1 MFDYIRNNKRVVQV
15 FLALITLPFAFW
27 GVESYV
33 RNAGAGIDVASVGG
47 SKITQPELLQAL
59 RDQQARMRQQL
70 GREMP
75 AEMLDSPE
83 IRRSV
88 LESLINQ
95 RVMAMHAAKS
105 RVFVG
110 DAQLGATIQS
120 IPAFQEDGKFSR
132 ALYDAYVGSQNMNQ
146 AQFEHRLR
154 QDLSLQQT
162 LSAVREGRVAA
173 REAGSRWIAALQEE
187 REISEISLK
196 PEQFA
201 AQVKPSAEALKA
213 YYEANRKAFETPEQL
228 RAEFLMLSQDQL
240 AAQIT
245 VSDEEINNWYQAQN
259 DRYKQGEERRAS
271 HILLLAGKDASAA
284 EVKAAQAKAEDIL
297 QQLKKSPADFAKLAK
312 QHSQDPGSADKGGDL
327 NWFGRSMMVKPFEDA
342 VFALKENELSG
353 VVRSDFGYHIIKLT
367 GIKAERARPLQE
379 VRAEIAEELKRQ
391 GAAKKYA
398 ELAEA
403 FGNTVYEQADSLK
416 PAADKFKLPVQ
427 QGPWIAKGASVSNPA
442 PTPFGNQK
450 LNAALFS
457 DDAVK
462 NKRNTD
468 AIEVAPKILVAA
480 RVLEHKAAALQ
491 PLETVKAEIEK
502 RLVRE
507 EGLKLAQKEGEA
519 TLARLIKG
527 EPVNLAWGAA
537 RSVSRVSAPGL
548 AAPAVRA
555 LFATSAA
562 KLPAYVGM
570 ASLDGRYVLYR
581 IGQVK
586 PFVAGAEDN
595 ARTKSLRE
603 QYANILA
610 DEDFSA
616 WLAALRLRY
625 QVEINKTA
633 LESKERVQ

>member
-1 MFDYIRNNKRVVQV
+1 MFDYIRNNKRIVQV

-33 RNAGAGIDVASVGG
+33 RNAGGGNDVASVGG
-47 SKITQPELLQAL
+47 SKISQQELLQAL
-59 RDQQARMRQQL
+59 RDQQGRMRQQL
-70 GREMP
+70 GREIP

-83 IRRSV
+83 IRRAV
-88 LESLINQ
+88 LDSLVNQ
-95 RVMAMHAAKS
+95 RILALHAAKS
-105 RVFVG
+105 GVMVG

-120 IPAFQEDGKFSR
+120 APDFQEGGKFSR
-132 ALYDAYVGSQNMNQ
+132 QLYDAYVGSLNMSQ
-146 AQFEHRLR
+146 AQFEQRLR
-154 QDLSLQQT
+154 QDLSLRQT

-173 REAGSRWIAALQEE
+173 REGSNRWIAALQED
-187 REISEISLK
+187 RDVSEFAFK

-213 YYEANRKAFETPEQL
+213 YYEANRKAFETPEQV
-228 RAEFLMLSQDQL
+228 RAEYLTLSQDLL

-245 VSDEEINNWYQAQN
+245 VGDQEINNWYQGQI

-284 EVKAAQAKAEDIL
+284 DVKAAQAKAEDIL
-297 QQLKKSPADFAKLAK
+297 QQLKKAPTDFAKLAK
-312 QHSQDPGSADKGGDL
+312 QYSQDPGSAEKGGDL
-327 NWFGRSMMVKPFEDA
+327 NWFARGMMVKPFEEA
-342 VFALKENELSG
+342 VFSLKENELSG
-353 VVRSDFGYHIIKLT
+353 VVRSDFGFHIIKLT
-367 GIKAERARPLQE
+367 GIKAERAKPLQE
-379 VRAEIAEELKRQ
+379 VRAEIADELKRQ

-416 PAADKFKLPVQ
+416 PAADKFKLPLQ
-427 QGPWIAKGASVSNPA
+427 QSPWFAKGASVASPA
-442 PTPFGNQK
+442 PSPFGNQK

-468 AIEVAPKILVAA
+468 AVEVAPKTLVAA
-480 RVLEHKAAALQ
+480 RVLEYKAAALQ
-491 PLETVKAEIEK
+491 PLEAVKADIEK

-507 EGLKLAQKEGEA
+507 EALKLAQKEGEA
-519 TLARLIKG
+519 ALAKLLKG
-527 EPVNLAWGAA
+527 EPVNLAWGAP
-537 RSVSRVSAPGL
+537 RGISRVSAPGL

-555 LFATSAA
+555 VFAASVA
-562 KLPAYVGM
+562 KLPAYAGV
-570 ASLDGRYVLYR
+570 ASAAGGYVLYR
-581 IGQVK
+581 IAQVK

-595 ARTKSLRE
+595 AQTKSLRE

-625 QVEINKTA
+625 PVEINKTI

>member
-1 MFDYIRNNKRVVQV
+1 MFDYIRNNKRIVQV

-33 RNAGAGIDVASVGG
+33 RNAGVGVDVASVGG
-47 SKITQPELLQAL
+47 SKVTQQELLQAL

-70 GREMP
+70 GREVP

-120 IPAFQEDGKFSR
+120 IPAFQEGGKFSR
-132 ALYDAYVGSQNMNQ
+132 ALYDAYVASQNMNQ
-146 AQFEHRLR
+146 AQFEYRLR
-154 QDLSLQQT
+154 QDLALQQT
-162 LSAVREGRVAA
+162 MSAVREGTVAA
-173 REAGSRWIAALQEE
+173 RAAGNHWIAALQEE
-187 REISEISLK
+187 REVSEISFK

-201 AQVKPSAEALKA
+201 AQVKPSAESINA
-213 YYEANRKAFETPEQL
+213 YYEANRKAFEIPEQL
-228 RAEFLMLSQDQL
+228 RAEYLMLSQDQL
-240 AAQIT
+240 TAQIA
-245 VSDEEINNWYQAQN
+245 VSDADISTWYQAQT

-271 HILLLAGKDASAA
+271 HILLLAGKDASSA

-297 QQLKKSPADFAKLAK
+297 QQVKKSPAEFPRLAK
-312 QHSQDPGSADKGGDL
+312 QHSQDPGSAEKGGDL
-327 NWFGRSMMVKPFEDA
+327 GWFGRSMMVKPFEDA
-342 VFALKENELSG
+342 VFALKEDELSG
-353 VVRSDFGYHIIKLT
+353 VVRSDFGFHIIKLA
-367 GIKAERARPLQE
+367 GIKGERARPLQE
-379 VRAEIAEELKRQ
+379 VRAEIVEELKRQ

-416 PAADKFKLPVQ
+416 PAAEKFKLPLQ
-427 QGPWIAKGASVSNPA
+427 QGPWIVKGRNAPNP
-442 PTPFGNQK
+442 FDNQK

-468 AIEVAPKILVAA
+468 AVEISPKVLVAA
-480 RVLEHKAAALQ
+480 RVLEHKPAALQ

-502 RLVRE
+502 RLARE

-519 TLARLIKG
+519 TLAKLLKG
-527 EPVNLAWGAA
+527 EAVNLVWGAP
-537 RSVSRVSAPGL
+537 RSVSRVNAPGM
-548 AAPAVRA
+548 AVPALRA
-555 LFATSAA
+555 VFATSVS
-562 KLPAYVGM
+562 KLPAYAGIPSM
-570 ASLDGRYVLYR
+570 DGRYVLYR

-586 PFVAGAEDN
+586 PFAAGAEDS
-595 ARTKSLRE
+595 AQTKSLRQ
-603 QYANILA
+603 QYINIHA
-610 DEDFSA
+610 DEEFSA
-616 WLAALRLRY
+616 WLAALRLRNP
-625 QVEINKTA
+625 VEINKA
-633 LESKERVQ
+633 VLESKERLQ

>member
-1 MFDYIRNNKRVVQV
+1 MFDSIRNNKRFVQV

-33 RNAGAGIDVASVGG
+33 RNAGSGIDAASVGG
-47 SKITQPELLQAL
+47 SKITQQELLQAL

-70 GREMP
+70 GREIP

-95 RVMAMHAAKS
+95 RVMALHAAKS
-105 RVFVG
+105 RVFVS
-110 DAQLGATIQS
+110 DAQLGSTIQA
-120 IPAFQEDGKFSR
+120 IPAFQEGGKFSR

-146 AQFEHRLR
+146 AQFEQRLR
-154 QDLSLQQT
+154 QDLSLQQN

-173 REAGSRWIAALQEE
+173 REAGNRWIAALQEE
-187 REISEISLK
+187 RAVSEIFLT

-201 AQVKPSAEALKA
+201 AQVKPSADALKA
-213 YYEANRKAFETPEQL
+213 YYDANRKAFETPEQL
-228 RAEFLMLSQDQL
+228 RAEYLMLSQDQL

-245 VSDEEINNWYQAQN
+245 VSDEEINNWYQGQL

-271 HILLLAGKDASAA
+271 HILLLAGKDASAT

-312 QHSQDPGSADKGGDL
+312 QYSQDPGSADKGGDL
-327 NWFGRSMMVKPFEDA
+327 NWFARGMMVKPFEEA
-342 VFALKENELSG
+342 VFGLKENELSG

-367 GIKAERARPLQE
+367 GVKAERARALLE
-379 VRAEIAEELKRQ
+379 VRTEIAEELKRQ

-416 PAADKFKLPVQ
+416 PAAEKFKLPLQ
-427 QGPWIAKGASVSNPA
+427 QGSWIAKGANA
-442 PTPFGNQK
+442 PKPFDNQK

-519 TLARLIKG
+519 TLAKLLKG
-527 EPVNLAWGAA
+527 ESVNLAWGAP
-537 RSVSRVSAPGL
+537 RSISRVSAPGL

-555 LFATSAA
+555 VFATSVA
-562 KLPAYVGM
+562 KLPAYAGV
-570 ASLDGRYVLYR
+570 ASMDGRYVLYR

-595 ARTKSLRE
+595 ARTKGLRE

-625 QVEINKTA
+625 PVEINKA
-633 LESKERVQ
+633 SLESKERIQ